1 MSRLALIVA
10 AITFVAATDD
20 EIRRI
25 LVERIDVRKQGVGIV
40 VGMIEPAGT
49 RVVSYGKLD
58 ANASRALDG
67 NTVFEI
73 GSVTKVFTS
82 LLLAD
87 MVRRGEVALDDPIS
101 KYLPDTV
108 KVPRRGGREITL
120 QDLAT
125 HTSGR
130 PRLPSPVPPKNP
142 ADPRADYPVR
152 HRD

>member
-58 ANASRALDG
+58 ANDSRTLDG

-82 LLLAD
+82 LLPGRHGA
-87 MVRRGEVALDDPIS
+87 A
-101 KYLPDTV
+101 
-108 KVPRRGGREITL
+108 RRGGARRSDIE
-120 QDLAT
+120 
-125 HTSGR
+125 
-130 PRLPSPVPPKNP
+130 VP
-142 ADPRADYPVR
+142 AGHGESSAA
-152 HRD
+152 